1 MTHDTTNPDPETA
14 AGTAMNG
21 VAGRPLPVPPP
32 DGRQSAVA
40 LSVQRGVM
48 RHLSA
53 LGQAVLP
60 EFPLASGRRADLV
73 AIDGKGQVTI
83 VEIKSSATDFRTDR
97 KWPDY
102 RAYCDFLLFAVPLDF
117 PLALLPDEAGLL
129 VADAFGAECLRAAP
143 HHPLPPATRR
153 AVTLRFGHMA
163 ARRLAALHDPE
174 LARFTP

>member
-1 MTHDTTNPDPETA
+1 MSE
-14 AGTAMNG
+14 AGPG
-21 VAGRPLPVPPP
+21 QILPPP
-32 DGRQSAVA
+32 DGRQSPAA
-40 LSVQRGVM
+40 LAVQRGVM

-60 EFPLASGRRADLV
+60 EVPLASGRRADLL
-73 AIDGKGQVTI
+73 AIDGKGLVTI
-83 VEIKSSATDFRTDR
+83 VEIKSCAADFRADR

-117 PLALLPDEAGLL
+117 PLALLPEETGLL
-129 VADAFGAECLRAAP
+129 VADNFGAECLRPAP

-163 ARRLAALHDPE
+163 ARRLAALYDPD